1 MCLRLVMLTISALSI
16 LVACAL
22 PAPSAPANPLVTL
35 GARLFRERRLS
46 GNGAQACV
54 DCHQPALAFTDGRP
68 TALGST
74 GEIGVRN
81 SPSLLNVGAL
91 PVLGWARP
99 DLTSLEAQAA
109 VPLFGTHPVEM
120 GATGAEQVIL
130 DRLRADPTYP
140 QQFAAAFPSDP
151 NPLRWEQIIRA
162 LAAYE
167 RTLVSGTS
175 PYDRWLAGDATALT
189 AAAQRG
195 LRLFQEVGCTACH
208 SGPLLTNSSYHNVG
222 LYNLDG
228 RGAYPAR
235 QAGLYDV
242 TGQVRDMGRF
252 RVPSLRNVARTAPY
266 YHDGSAA
273 TLADVLDVYA
283 AGGRGAGVNSPV
295 KSPAL
300 VPVSFS
306 SQDRAD
312 LLAFFVALSD
322 DRLPP

>member
-1 MCLRLVMLTISALSI
+1 MRLRLAVLSILALSI

-22 PAPSAPANPLVTL
+22 PAPSAPANPLVML

-74 GEIGVRN
+74 GEVGVRN
-81 SPSLLNVGAL
+81 SPSLLNVGIL

-99 DLTSLEAQAA
+99 DLTSLEAQAI

-120 GATGAEQVIL
+120 GAAGAEQSIL

-140 QQFAAAFPSDP
+140 QQFAAAFPNDP
-151 NPLRWEQIIRA
+151 KPLHWEQIISA

-175 PYDRWLAGDATALT
+175 PYDRWLARDTTALS

-228 RGAYPAR
+228 RGAYPTG
-235 QAGLYDV
+235 QAGLYEV
-242 TGQVRDMGRF
+242 TGQARDMGRF

-273 TLADVLDVYA
+273 TLSDVLDVYA
-283 AGGRGAGVNSPV
+283 AGGRGTGVNSPV

-300 VPVSFS
+300 APITFTP
-306 SQDRAD
+306 QDRAD
-312 LLAFFVALSD
+312 LLAFFAALSD
-322 DRLPP
+322 ELLPP